1 MLHVGMYRV
10 RDDQVERLRE
20 WMHELGRRR
29 DEVLETFAAE
39 TTRHEVAY
47 LLRGKDSPILIYVGE
62 MGDLEQGR
70 KAFHASLLPIDVEH
84 RRVLA
89 AVLAGNADA
98 EPIRVPGL
106 IEGE

>member
-1 MLHVGMYRV
+1 MLHVGIYRV

-47 LLRGKDSPILIYVGE
+47 LLRGKDGPILIYVGE
-62 MGDLEQGR
+62 MEDLEQGR
-70 KAFHASLLPIDVEH
+70 KAFQVSKLPIDIEH
-84 RRVLA
+84 KRVLA
-89 AVLAGNADA
+89 DVLAGKADA
-98 EPIRVPGL
+98 ELLFECEV
-106 IEGE
+106 